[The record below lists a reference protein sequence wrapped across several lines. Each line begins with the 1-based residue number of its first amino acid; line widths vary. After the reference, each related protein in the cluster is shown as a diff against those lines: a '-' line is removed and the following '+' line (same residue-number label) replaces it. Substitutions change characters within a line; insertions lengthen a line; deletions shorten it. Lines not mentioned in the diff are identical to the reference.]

1 MAPEPRWPRVDVD
14 LSTED
19 ADPVLLRRL
28 ILGDVAVVRLR
39 GLLPSAEFDRNR
51 AALRRIFATATTT
64 HYANG
69 TLTTIGP
76 FLAKYLD
83 RPDEYFAEARA
94 ARERLDAVGFDLAA
108 QVRAGLAKAFGL
120 NSLEPA
126 REPGERQHGESVVR
140 VHADGVSNPLHND
153 NIMRDAAGT
162 ELTLAELRHQLS
174 CVVCIEECDTG
185 GELHIYRRPWRSAD
199 ERFKVPGHLGYDHA
213 VVEGAP
219 RHVFK
224 PQAEDVYL
232 INPTNYHEIAR
243 VGGSDRT
250 TLGFFIGFDDDALTD
265 AVVWG

>member
-1 MAPEPRWPRVDVD
+1 MAPEPTWPRVDVD
-14 LSTED
+14 LGNED

-28 ILGDVAVVRLR
+28 VLGDVAVVRLR
-39 GLLPSAEFDRNR
+39 GLLPAEEFDRNR

-64 HYANG
+64 RYANG
-69 TLTTIGP
+69 ALTTIGP
-76 FLAKYLD
+76 YLAKYLD
-83 RPDEYFAEARA
+83 RPDEYFADARA
-94 ARERLDAVGFDLAA
+94 AQDRLDAVGFDLAA
-108 QVRAGLAKAFGL
+108 QVRTALVKAFGL

-126 REPGERQHGESVVR
+126 REPGARVHGEAVVR

-185 GELHIYRRPWRSAD
+185 GELHIYRRPWQPDD
-199 ERFKVPGHLGYDHA
+199 ERFKVPGHLGYEAA
-213 VVEGAP
+213 VVQGAP
-219 RHVFK
+219 RHVFT
-224 PQAEDVYL
+224 PHAGDVYL

-243 VGGSDRT
+243 VGGADRT

-265 AVVWG
+265 GVVWG